1 MMAQTERGDAMTHM
15 TKLTQIGDSTGLKIP
30 RDVLAEANLDRGDEV
45 TLCVRGGRI
54 EVTKAD
60 DSYAKA
66 MEAGRAFAAR
76 YRRAMAV
83 LAK

>member
-1 MMAQTERGDAMTHM
+1 MTHT
-15 TKLTQIGDSTGLKIP
+15 TKLTKVGNSTGLTIP
-30 RDVLAEANLDRGDEV
+30 RDVLAAANLDRGDEV
-45 TLCVRGGRI
+45 TLCVREGRI

-60 DSYAKA
+60 DGYNKA

-76 YRRAMAV
+76 YRRTMAA